1 MHARVGDVNVF
12 VVGGEFDA
20 VCEKGGGVSMC
31 IIVLYMRGVGID

>member
-20 VCEKGGGVSMC
+20 VCEKGGGLVC
-31 IIVLYMRGVGID
+31 VYCVVYERCRD